1 MPEILCSKWCHAP
14 PFCSIDN
21 SNLRFKL
28 RKAVVGR
35 LHLKSFRPPHTHTHT
50 HTHISEECTLE
61 TNSISPFSFQT
72 DLILQHLRA
81 SVCVV
86 YSHKHK
92 HTHNTHILLV
102 TEQCRALFK
111 LNVITARCL
120 TSLKANQHTHTLS
133 HLNNA
138 HFKQIRSYSIY
149 MQVCAWYARDRGD
162 KVQLVL
168 SHKSH
173 THKPHPHPHLHPH
186 IQLRTVHPSNRLDL
200 AASTCTCL
208 QGIFAIVETKSTSF
222 FAKFHCTQNK
232 KNTIGLL
239 PKRPDFSFSK

>member
-1 MPEILCSKWCHAP
+1 MVSRTPILLHWC
-14 PFCSIDN
+14 
-21 SNLRFKL
+21 LKL
-28 RKAVVGR
+28 TLQASQSSRRALAFEK
-35 LHLKSFRPPHTHTHT
+35 LSSPT
-50 HTHISEECTLE
+50 HTHIHTSLKNAHLKQIRFHRSHFKQTWSYSIYVQVCAWYTHTPAHSH
-61 TNSISPFSFQT
+61 TN
-72 DLILQHLRA
+72 
-81 SVCVV
+81 
-86 YSHKHK
+86 
-92 HTHNTHILLV
+92 THNTHILLV

-149 MQVCAWYARDRGD
+149 MQVCAWYARHRRD
-162 KVQLVL
+162 KVHLVL

-200 AASTCTCL
+200 AASTCKCL

-232 KNTIGLL
+232 TNTIGLL
-239 PKRPDFSFSK
+239 PKRPYFSFSK